1 MWSQHINTWVK
12 EKNKTDTKLKQKKP
26 FLNIKIYFHA
36 ANDLNHLKIV
46 HKRISR
52 NETVY
57 LHKKKF
63 TVTFQNIILQ
73 LEG

>member
-1 MWSQHINTWVK
+1 MK
-12 EKNKTDTKLKQKKP
+12 LKKNKTNKT

-36 ANDLNHLKIV
+36 ATDLNHLKIV

-52 NETVY
+52 NETAY
-57 LHKKKF
+57 LQKNF

>member
-1 MWSQHINTWVK
+1 M
-12 EKNKTDTKLKQKKP
+12 KLKNPPKKP
-26 FLNIKIYFHA
+26 FLNIKIYFHSA
-36 ANDLNHLKIV
+36 TDLNHLKIV

-52 NETVY
+52 NETAY

-63 TVTFQNIILQ
+63 TATFQNITLQ

>member
-1 MWSQHINTWVK
+1 MKLKKKKNP
-12 EKNKTDTKLKQKKP
+12 NKT

-36 ANDLNHLKIV
+36 ATDLNHLKIV
-46 HKRISR
+46 HRTISR

>member
-1 MWSQHINTWVK
+1 MK
-12 EKNKTDTKLKQKKP
+12 LKKNKTNKT

-36 ANDLNHLKIV
+36 ATDLNHLKIV

-52 NETVY
+52 NETAY
-57 LHKKKF
+57 LQKKKI